1 MTPGTISVDI
11 IDDYL
16 YIHWIYIRSE
26 DPEIYTPIITGAFEK
41 YIKNYRMNGYLN
53 ILLYVQIALSGIC
66 LYRIIRG
73 PTIPDRMVGID
84 IFGILVVGICAIIS
98 IQTERSF
105 ILDIGIA
112 WIILSFLGTLTLAK
126 YLTGKKL
133 NE

>member
-1 MTPGTISVDI
+1 M
-11 IDDYL
+11 
-16 YIHWIYIRSE
+16 
-26 DPEIYTPIITGAFEK
+26 
-41 YIKNYRMNGYLN
+41 
-53 ILLYVQIALSGIC
+53 LYVQIGLSVIC

-73 PTIPDRMVGID
+73 PTIPDRMVGVD
-84 IFGILVVGICAIIS
+84 IFGILVVGVCAIIS

-112 WIILSFLGTLTLAK
+112 WIILSFIGTLTLAK

>member
-1 MTPGTISVDI
+1 MIP
-11 IDDYL
+11 
-16 YIHWIYIRSE
+16 
-26 DPEIYTPIITGAFEK
+26 F
-41 YIKNYRMNGYLN
+41 LN
-53 ILLYVQIALSGIC
+53 ILLYTQIALSGVC

-73 PTIPDRMVGID
+73 PSIPDRMVGVD

-112 WIILSFLGTLTLAK
+112 WIILSFIGTLTLAK
-126 YLTGKKL
+126 YLSGKKL

>member
-1 MTPGTISVDI
+1 MS
-11 IDDYL
+11 DYL
-16 YIHWIYIRSE
+16 S
-26 DPEIYTPIITGAFEK
+26 
-41 YIKNYRMNGYLN
+41 
-53 ILLYVQIALSGIC
+53 ILLYMQIGMASVC
-66 LYRIIRG
+66 MYRIIKG

-98 IQTERSF
+98 IQTEKSF

-112 WIILSFLGTLTLAK
+112 WIILSFIGTLTLAK

>member
-1 MTPGTISVDI
+1 MSN
-11 IDDYL
+11 
-16 YIHWIYIRSE
+16 W
-26 DPEIYTPIITGAFEK
+26 
-41 YIKNYRMNGYLN
+41 LN
-53 ILLYVQIALSGIC
+53 ILLYIQIGLTGIC
-66 LYRIIRG
+66 MYRIIRG
-73 PTIPDRMVGID
+73 PTIPDRMVGVD

-112 WIILSFLGTLTLAK
+112 WIILSFIGTLTLAK

>member
-1 MTPGTISVDI
+1 M
-11 IDDYL
+11 
-16 YIHWIYIRSE
+16 SE
-26 DPEIYTPIITGAFEK
+26 F
-41 YIKNYRMNGYLN
+41 LN

-66 LYRIIRG
+66 LFRIIRG

-98 IQTERSF
+98 IQTEKSF

-112 WIILSFLGTLTLAK
+112 WIILSFIGTLTLAK
-126 YLTGKKL
+126 YLSGKKL

>member
-1 MTPGTISVDI
+1 MIDFLTII
-11 IDDYL
+11 L
-16 YIHWIYIRSE
+16 YI
-26 DPEIYTPIITGAFEK
+26 
-41 YIKNYRMNGYLN
+41 
-53 ILLYVQIALSGIC
+53 QIGLSAVC

-98 IQTERSF
+98 IQTEKSF

-112 WIILSFLGTLTLAK
+112 WIILSFIGTITLAK
-126 YLTGKKL
+126 YLSGKKL

>member
-1 MTPGTISVDI
+1 MIE
-11 IDDYL
+11 L
-16 YIHWIYIRSE
+16 
-26 DPEIYTPIITGAFEK
+26 
-41 YIKNYRMNGYLN
+41 LN
-53 ILLYVQIALSGIC
+53 ILLYIQIGLCAFC

-73 PTIPDRMVGID
+73 PTIPDRMVGVD

-98 IQTERSF
+98 IITGKSF

-112 WIILSFLGTLTLAK
+112 WVILSFIGTLTLAK

>member
-1 MTPGTISVDI
+1 MTDFLS
-11 IDDYL
+11 
-16 YIHWIYIRSE
+16 
-26 DPEIYTPIITGAFEK
+26 
-41 YIKNYRMNGYLN
+41 
-53 ILLYVQIALSGIC
+53 ILLYTQIALSAVC

-98 IQTERSF
+98 IQTGRSF

-112 WIILSFLGTLTLAK
+112 WIILSFIGTLTLAK
-126 YLTGKKL
+126 YLSGKKL